1 VGSILEIEPTGEL
14 YQDVLVEMDGRVIY
28 GGEAFAGELK
38 KKYEID
44 EVIKPKG
51 RPKKKAQR

>member
-1 VGSILEIEPTGEL
+1 LELKPTGEL
-14 YQDVLVEMDGRVIY
+14 YRDGLGEMNGRAIY

-51 RPKKKAQR
+51 RPKKKTQR

>member
-1 VGSILEIEPTGEL
+1 MFWEN
-14 YQDVLVEMDGRVIY
+14 MDRRAIC

-51 RPKKKAQR
+51 RPKKKGQR